1 MFQISKT
8 MSIRVS
14 GHVKGGL
21 KAQLLPS
28 AQGNALG
35 LWLCIE
41 VSP

>member
-1 MFQISKT
+1 MFPIEKT

-21 KAQLLPS
+21 KAHLLPS